1 MIQPYKIGIDVGS
14 TTAKMV
20 ILDTND
26 TLVFSRYERH
36 NTHPGSLL
44 ATFFEEA
51 QRTLGDIE
59 ASAIVTGSIGMGFAE
74 KLQVPFMQEVSA
86 ATQYTRYR
94 YPKASALIDIGGED
108 AKIVFFD
115 QHSTDLRMNGNCA
128 GGTGAFIDQMAVL
141 LGVETEQLDTLA
153 HEAKHIHPIAARCG
167 VFSKTDIQNLMSR
180 NVPKE
185 DITASIFHA
194 VAVQTIVTLARGHN
208 IVAPILLCGG
218 PLTFIPS
225 LRKAF
230 ADYLHLKE
238 SDFILPP
245 NGNLLPA
252 LGCAISVEGKGAR
265 SLSAWKLL
273 MEQPSLSWHKESSL
287 PQLFESESAHEA
299 WNKAKS
305 CYKIPH
311 KELQGGVQDAVIG
324 IDSGST
330 TTKMVVTDLQGNIL
344 YTYYAPNNGNPVD
357 AASKAFV
364 ALQEYCTARDTQL
377 EVHGTCS
384 TGYGEELIK
393 AAFGLHTSIIE
404 TIAHYKAARRLIP
417 DVSFILDIGGQD
429 MKAIFVEKNAITR
442 MELNEAC
449 SSGCG
454 SFIETFA
461 RTLGYSVADFAHM
474 ACTAPAPCDLGTRCT
489 VFMNSKVKQVLR
501 EGASIADIAAGLSY
515 SVIKN
520 CLYKVLKIKD
530 SRELGKH
537 IVVQG
542 GTLRNDAIV
551 RAFERLTDTDVARS
565 NHPELMGAYGC
576 ALTAIEKQHAAQGLH
591 NYLDNAGFTTRLMQC
606 KGCENHCTV
615 CRYTFDNGNTYYSG
629 NKCET
634 IFSNKG
640 HDAVKGEN
648 IYDIKYRLL
657 FDNRHSSPSHQ
668 PGLPKIGIP
677 RALNMYEDYPF
688 WHTLFTACGIEVILS
703 DASTFSKYEEALPT
717 VMSDN
722 ICFPAKLAHS
732 HIRNLIEKR
741 VDRIFMPYV
750 VYERKDDTRTS
761 NAYNCPIVSGYSD
774 VIRNAMTPD
783 VPIDSPAI
791 TFADDTLLARQCI
804 DYLLHLGISRDT
816 AHKAFIEA
824 QKAQKEY
831 TTQIQQEARRIFDTS
846 RRNHRITIV
855 LAGRPYHTDPLIQ
868 HKISGMIAELG
879 ANVIS
884 DDIVR
889 GDNDTP
895 IGESYLVQQWS
906 YINRILK
913 AAAWTAQQGDD
924 VHFVQIT
931 SFGCGPDAFLLDE
944 TRDILHRHGKPFTLL
959 KVDDVNNIGS
969 LKLRMRSLIESLH
982 TDHNT
987 VSPTP
992 FVAMPIFKKSDKR
1005 KKILAPYFSEYITP
1019 LLHPLFELAGYDV
1032 EVLPIDNLESA
1043 ETGLK
1048 YANNEVC
1055 YPATLVT
1062 GSLIKAL
1069 QSGRYDINNTAV
1081 AITQTGGQCR
1091 ATNYVSLIK
1100 RALVSAGF
1108 ANTPVVTLGVHGNIY
1123 NEQEGFNIPWARITP
1138 IALASVL
1145 FADTLSRFYH
1155 ATVVREKAPG
1165 IAAQLRD
1172 HYLQAATTPIR
1183 ANQPDKLLH
1192 LIAEAATDF
1201 DNACLNSERPKV
1213 GIVGE
1218 IFLKFNAFS
1227 HQHIPEF
1234 LTEQGIEV
1242 VPPALLPL
1250 FTQSFV
1256 NIETNRRLLLKNSR
1270 IPTFAIRLLYKYVAR
1285 QIKRFNRAASAFRY
1299 YIPFDNIYEDAE
1311 RSHEIVSEAAQ
1322 FGEGWLLPGEVASFA
1337 SNGINNVISLQP
1349 FGCIANHI
1357 LSKGIEKRI
1366 HALYPRLNFLSLDFD
1381 GGVSNVNV
1389 VNRLWLF
1396 INNIEKHKEKIEV

>member
-141 LGVETEQLDTLA
+141 LGVETEQLDALA
-153 HEAKHIHPIAARCG
+153 HEAKQIHPIAARCG

-208 IVAPILLCGG
+208 IIAPILLCGG

-305 CYKIPH
+305 CYEIPH

-551 RAFERLTDTDVARS
+551 RAFERLTDTNVARS

-732 HIRNLIEKR
+732 HIRNLIEKG

-987 VSPTP
+987 ASPIP
-992 FVAMPIFKKSDKR
+992 FVAMPVFKKSDKR

-1270 IPTFAIRLLYKYVAR
+1270 IPTFAIQLLYKYVAR

>member
-305 CYKIPH
+305 CYEIPH

-732 HIRNLIEKR
+732 HIRNLIEKG

-774 VIRNAMTPD
+774 VIRNAMSPD

-987 VSPTP
+987 ASPTP
-992 FVAMPIFKKSDKR
+992 FVAMPVFKKSDKR

-1032 EVLPIDNLESA
+1032 EILPIDNLESA

-1270 IPTFAIRLLYKYVAR
+1270 IPTFAIQLLYKYVAR

>member
-141 LGVETEQLDTLA
+141 LGVETEQLDALA
-153 HEAKHIHPIAARCG
+153 HEAKQIHPIAARCG

-208 IVAPILLCGG
+208 IIAPILLCGG

-230 ADYLHLKE
+230 ADYLHLKDG
-238 SDFILPP
+238 DFILPP

-311 KELQGGVQDAVIG
+311 KELQGGAQDAVIG

-364 ALQEYCTARDTQL
+364 ALQEYCTAHGTQL

-429 MKAIFVEKNAITR
+429 MKAIFVEKIAITR

-551 RAFERLTDTDVARS
+551 RAFERLTGTDVARS

-576 ALTAIEKQHAAQGLH
+576 ALTAIEKRHAAQGLH

-732 HIRNLIEKR
+732 HIRNLIEKG

-774 VIRNAMTPD
+774 VIRNAMSPD

-868 HKISGMIAELG
+868 HKISEMIAELG

-992 FVAMPIFKKSDKR
+992 FVAMPVFKKSDKR

-1270 IPTFAIRLLYKYVAR
+1270 IPTFAIQLLYKYVAR

>member
-1 MIQPYKIGIDVGS
+1 MQPYKIGIDVGS
-14 TTAKMV
+14 TTAKIV

-305 CYKIPH
+305 CYEIPH

-474 ACTAPAPCDLGTRCT
+474 TCTAPAPCDLGTRCT

-987 VSPTP
+987 ASPTP
-992 FVAMPIFKKSDKR
+992 FVAMPVFKKSDKR

-1270 IPTFAIRLLYKYVAR
+1270 IPTFAIQLLYKYVAR

-1311 RSHEIVSEAAQ
+1311 RSHEIVSEAAL

>member
-141 LGVETEQLDTLA
+141 LGVETEQLDALA
-153 HEAKHIHPIAARCG
+153 HEAKQIHPIAARCG

-208 IVAPILLCGG
+208 IIAPILLCGG

-305 CYKIPH
+305 CYEIPH

-551 RAFERLTDTDVARS
+551 RAFERLTDTNVARS

-732 HIRNLIEKR
+732 HIRNLIEKG

-987 VSPTP
+987 ASPSP
-992 FVAMPIFKKSDKR
+992 FVAMPVFKKSDKR

-1270 IPTFAIRLLYKYVAR
+1270 IPTFAIQLLYKYVAR

>member
-1 MIQPYKIGIDVGS
+1 
-14 TTAKMV
+14 
-20 ILDTND
+20 
-26 TLVFSRYERH
+26 
-36 NTHPGSLL
+36 
-44 ATFFEEA
+44 
-51 QRTLGDIE
+51 
-59 ASAIVTGSIGMGFAE
+59 
-74 KLQVPFMQEVSA
+74 
-86 ATQYTRYR
+86 
-94 YPKASALIDIGGED
+94 
-108 AKIVFFD
+108 
-115 QHSTDLRMNGNCA
+115 
-128 GGTGAFIDQMAVL
+128 
-141 LGVETEQLDTLA
+141 
-153 HEAKHIHPIAARCG
+153 
-167 VFSKTDIQNLMSR
+167 
-180 NVPKE
+180 
-185 DITASIFHA
+185 
-194 VAVQTIVTLARGHN
+194 
-208 IVAPILLCGG
+208 
-218 PLTFIPS
+218 
-225 LRKAF
+225 
-230 ADYLHLKE
+230 
-238 SDFILPP
+238 
-245 NGNLLPA
+245 
-252 LGCAISVEGKGAR
+252 
-265 SLSAWKLL
+265 
-273 MEQPSLSWHKESSL
+273 
-287 PQLFESESAHEA
+287 
-299 WNKAKS
+299 
-305 CYKIPH
+305 
-311 KELQGGVQDAVIG
+311 
-324 IDSGST
+324 
-330 TTKMVVTDLQGNIL
+330 
-344 YTYYAPNNGNPVD
+344 
-357 AASKAFV
+357 
-364 ALQEYCTARDTQL
+364 
-377 EVHGTCS
+377 
-384 TGYGEELIK
+384 
-393 AAFGLHTSIIE
+393 
-404 TIAHYKAARRLIP
+404 
-417 DVSFILDIGGQD
+417 
-429 MKAIFVEKNAITR
+429 
-442 MELNEAC
+442 
-449 SSGCG
+449 
-454 SFIETFA
+454 
-461 RTLGYSVADFAHM
+461 
-474 ACTAPAPCDLGTRCT
+474 
-489 VFMNSKVKQVLR
+489 
-501 EGASIADIAAGLSY
+501 
-515 SVIKN
+515 
-520 CLYKVLKIKD
+520 
-530 SRELGKH
+530 
-537 IVVQG
+537 
-542 GTLRNDAIV
+542 
-551 RAFERLTDTDVARS
+551 
-565 NHPELMGAYGC
+565 
-576 ALTAIEKQHAAQGLH
+576 
-591 NYLDNAGFTTRLMQC
+591 
-606 KGCENHCTV
+606 
-615 CRYTFDNGNTYYSG
+615 
-629 NKCET
+629 
-634 IFSNKG
+634 
-640 HDAVKGEN
+640 
-648 IYDIKYRLL
+648 
-657 FDNRHSSPSHQ
+657 
-668 PGLPKIGIP
+668 
-677 RALNMYEDYPF
+677 MYEDYPF

-987 VSPTP
+987 ASPTP
-992 FVAMPIFKKSDKR
+992 FVAMPVFKKSDKR

-1192 LIAEAATDF
+1192 LIAKAATDF

-1234 LTEQGIEV
+1234 LTEQGIEI

-1270 IPTFAIRLLYKYVAR
+1270 IPTFAIQLLYKYVAR

>member
-1 MIQPYKIGIDVGS
+1 MGIDIGS

-20 ILDTND
+20 ILDKDN
-26 TLVFSRYERH
+26 TLVFSRYRRH
-36 NTHPGSLL
+36 NAHPAGILTS
-44 ATFFEEA
+44 FFEEA
-51 QRTLGDIE
+51 QREMGDIKV
-59 ASAIVTGSIGMGFAE
+59 SATVTGSVGMGVAE
-74 KLQVPFMQEVSA
+74 NLQIPFMQEVSA

-94 YPKASALIDIGGED
+94 YPEASALIDIGGED

-115 QHSTDLRMNGNCA
+115 EHSTDLRMNGNCA

-141 LGVETEQLDTLA
+141 LNVETEQLDALA
-153 HEAKHIHPIAARCG
+153 REARHIHPIAARCG

-180 NVPKE
+180 NVPKS

-208 IVAPILLCGG
+208 IAAPVLLCGG

-230 ADYLHLKE
+230 ADYLHLQE
-238 SDFILPP
+238 SDFLLPQS
-245 NGNLLPA
+245 GNLLPA
-252 LGCAISVEGKGAR
+252 LGCAISVEKQD
-265 SLSAWKLL
+265 SLHLSEWKKLT
-273 MEQPSLSWHKESSL
+273 ERPSLSWHKESAL
-287 PQLFESESAHEA
+287 PRLFETDAAHEA
-299 WNKAKS
+299 WSEAKAR
-305 CYKIPH
+305 YEIPH
-311 KELQGGVQDAVIG
+311 KALRQGNQDAVIG

-330 TTKMVVTDLQGNIL
+330 TTKMVVTDLEGSIL
-344 YTYYAPNNGNPVD
+344 YTYYAPNNGNPVE
-357 AASKAFV
+357 AATKAFT
-364 ALQEYCTARDTQL
+364 ALQDHCTAHGTRL
-377 EVHGTCS
+377 SVRGTCS

-393 AAFGLHTSIIE
+393 AAFGLNTSVIE

-417 DVSFILDIGGQD
+417 EVSFILDIGGQD
-429 MKAIFVEKNAITR
+429 MKAIFVEKDAITR

-461 RTLGYSVADFAHM
+461 RTLGYPVNDFARM
-474 ACTAPAPCDLGTRCT
+474 ACTASAPCDLGTRCT

-515 SVIKN
+515 SVVKN
-520 CLYKVLKIKD
+520 CLYKVLKIKE
-530 SRELGKH
+530 SRELGNH

-542 GTLRNDAIV
+542 GTMRNDAIV
-551 RAFERLTDTDVARS
+551 RAFEQLTGTEAARS

-576 ALTAIEKQHAAQGLH
+576 ALTAIEKQHETRTLPD
-591 NYLDNAGFTTRLMQC
+591 YLGNADFTTRLTQC
-606 KGCENHCTV
+606 KGCENNCTV
-615 CRYTFDNGNTYYSG
+615 CRYTFKNGNTYYSG

-640 HDAVKGEN
+640 INAVKGEN

-657 FDNRHSSPSHQ
+657 FENRLPAASPR
-668 PGLPKIGIP
+668 PELPQIGIP
-677 RALNMYEDYPF
+677 RVLNMYEDYPF
-688 WHTLFTACGIEVILS
+688 WHTLFTECGFKVVLS
-703 DASTFSKYEEALPT
+703 DASTFQQYEEALPT

-732 HIRNLIEKR
+732 HIRNLVAKG
-741 VDRIFMPYV
+741 VNRIFMPYV
-750 VYERKDDTRTS
+750 VYERKDDARTA

-774 VIRNAMTPD
+774 VIRNAMSPD
-783 VPIDSPAI
+783 IPIDSPAI
-791 TFADDTLLARQCI
+791 TLADDTLLARQCAN
-804 DYLLHLGISRDT
+804 YLHRFGIRRDT
-816 AHKAFIEA
+816 IRKAFAKA
-824 QKAQKEY
+824 QKAQEEY
-831 TTQIQQEARRIFDTS
+831 TAQLKQAAARILETS
-846 RRNHRITIV
+846 RRNHRIAIV
-855 LAGRPYHTDPLIQ
+855 LAGRPYHTDPLVQ

-879 ANVIS
+879 ADVIS

-889 GDNDTP
+889 GDDNTP
-895 IGESYLVQQWS
+895 IDESFLVRQWS

-913 AAAWTAQQGDD
+913 AAAWTARQGND

-969 LKLRMRSLIESLH
+969 LKLRMRSLIESLR
-982 TDHNT
+982 TNNDT
-987 VSPTP
+987 AVTAPFITTP
-992 FVAMPIFKKSDKR
+992 VFKKSDKR
-1005 KKILAPYFSEYITP
+1005 KKILAPYFSEYTTP
-1019 LLHPLFELAGYDV
+1019 LLKPIFELAGYDV
-1032 EVLPIDNLESA
+1032 EILPIDDAKSA

-1062 GSLIKAL
+1062 GGLIKAL
-1069 QSGRYDINNTAV
+1069 QSGRYDLDNTAV
-1081 AITQTGGQCR
+1081 VITQTGGQCR

-1100 RALVSAGF
+1100 RALISAGF

-1123 NEQEGFNIPWARITP
+1123 NEQEGFNIPWRRIAP
-1138 IALASVL
+1138 IALAAVL
-1145 FADTLSRFYH
+1145 FGDTLSRFYH
-1155 ATVVREKAPG
+1155 ATAVREKVPG
-1165 IAAQLRD
+1165 SAARLRD
-1172 HYLQAATTPIR
+1172 HYLQAATVPIR
-1183 ANQPDKLLH
+1183 ANRPDGLLR
-1192 LIAEAATDF
+1192 LVAQAAADF
-1201 DNACLNSERPKV
+1201 NEACLDSNRPRV

-1218 IFLKFNAFS
+1218 IFLKFNSFS

-1234 LTEQGIEV
+1234 LTERGIEV
-1242 VPPALLPL
+1242 VPPALMPL

-1256 NIETNRRLLLKNSR
+1256 NTEANHKLLLKNNK
-1270 IPTFAIRLLYKYVAR
+1270 IPTIAIRLLYKYVAQ
-1285 QIKRFNRAASAFRY
+1285 QIKQYNKAAAAFRY
-1299 YIPFDNIYEDAE
+1299 YIPFDDIYEDAE

-1337 SNGINNVISLQP
+1337 SKGINNVISLQP

-1381 GGVSNVNV
+1381 SGVSTVNV

-1396 INNIEKHKEKIEV
+1396 INNIEQPEEIVSV

>member
-305 CYKIPH
+305 CYEIPH

-732 HIRNLIEKR
+732 HIRNLIEKG

-987 VSPTP
+987 ASPTP
-992 FVAMPIFKKSDKR
+992 FVAMPVFKKSDKR

-1032 EVLPIDNLESA
+1032 EILPIDNLESA

-1270 IPTFAIRLLYKYVAR
+1270 IPTFAIQLLYKYVAR

>member
-1 MIQPYKIGIDVGS
+1 MQPYKIGIDVGS

-141 LGVETEQLDTLA
+141 LGVETEQLDALA
-153 HEAKHIHPIAARCG
+153 HEAKQIHPIAARCG

-208 IVAPILLCGG
+208 IIAPILLCGG

-305 CYKIPH
+305 CYEIPH

-551 RAFERLTDTDVARS
+551 RAFERLTDTNVARS

-732 HIRNLIEKR
+732 HIRNLIEKG

-987 VSPTP
+987 ASPTP
-992 FVAMPIFKKSDKR
+992 FVAMPVFKKSDKR

-1270 IPTFAIRLLYKYVAR
+1270 IPTFAIQLLYKYVAR

>member
-141 LGVETEQLDTLA
+141 LGVETEQLDALA
-153 HEAKHIHPIAARCG
+153 HEAKQIHPIAARCG

-208 IVAPILLCGG
+208 IIAPILLCGG

-305 CYKIPH
+305 CYEIPH

-551 RAFERLTDTDVARS
+551 RAFERLTDTNVARS

-576 ALTAIEKQHAAQGLH
+576 ALTAIEKRHAAQGLH

-732 HIRNLIEKR
+732 HIRNLIEKG

-774 VIRNAMTPD
+774 VIRNAMSPD

-987 VSPTP
+987 ASPTP
-992 FVAMPIFKKSDKR
+992 FVAMPVFKKSDKR

-1192 LIAEAATDF
+1192 LIAKAATDF

-1270 IPTFAIRLLYKYVAR
+1270 IPTFAIQLLYKYVAR

>member
-1 MIQPYKIGIDVGS
+1 
-14 TTAKMV
+14 
-20 ILDTND
+20 
-26 TLVFSRYERH
+26 
-36 NTHPGSLL
+36 
-44 ATFFEEA
+44 
-51 QRTLGDIE
+51 
-59 ASAIVTGSIGMGFAE
+59 
-74 KLQVPFMQEVSA
+74 
-86 ATQYTRYR
+86 
-94 YPKASALIDIGGED
+94 
-108 AKIVFFD
+108 
-115 QHSTDLRMNGNCA
+115 MNGNCA

-273 MEQPSLSWHKESSL
+273 MEQPSLSWHKVSSL

-305 CYKIPH
+305 CYEIPH

-474 ACTAPAPCDLGTRCT
+474 ACTASAPCDLGTRCT

-551 RAFERLTDTDVARS
+551 RAFERLTDTNVARS

-791 TFADDTLLARQCI
+791 TFADDTLLARQGI

-987 VSPTP
+987 ASPTP
-992 FVAMPIFKKSDKR
+992 FVAMPVFKKSDKR

-1032 EVLPIDNLESA
+1032 EVLSIDNLESA

>member
-1 MIQPYKIGIDVGS
+1 
-14 TTAKMV
+14 
-20 ILDTND
+20 
-26 TLVFSRYERH
+26 
-36 NTHPGSLL
+36 
-44 ATFFEEA
+44 
-51 QRTLGDIE
+51 
-59 ASAIVTGSIGMGFAE
+59 
-74 KLQVPFMQEVSA
+74 
-86 ATQYTRYR
+86 
-94 YPKASALIDIGGED
+94 
-108 AKIVFFD
+108 
-115 QHSTDLRMNGNCA
+115 MNGNCA

-305 CYKIPH
+305 CYEIPH

-668 PGLPKIGIP
+668 PGLPK
-677 RALNMYEDYPF
+677 
-688 WHTLFTACGIEVILS
+688 
-703 DASTFSKYEEALPT
+703 
-717 VMSDN
+717 
-722 ICFPAKLAHS
+722 
-732 HIRNLIEKR
+732 
-741 VDRIFMPYV
+741 
-750 VYERKDDTRTS
+750 
-761 NAYNCPIVSGYSD
+761 
-774 VIRNAMTPD
+774 
-783 VPIDSPAI
+783 
-791 TFADDTLLARQCI
+791 
-804 DYLLHLGISRDT
+804 
-816 AHKAFIEA
+816 
-824 QKAQKEY
+824 
-831 TTQIQQEARRIFDTS
+831 
-846 RRNHRITIV
+846 
-855 LAGRPYHTDPLIQ
+855 
-868 HKISGMIAELG
+868 
-879 ANVIS
+879 
-884 DDIVR
+884 
-889 GDNDTP
+889 
-895 IGESYLVQQWS
+895 
-906 YINRILK
+906 
-913 AAAWTAQQGDD
+913 
-924 VHFVQIT
+924 
-931 SFGCGPDAFLLDE
+931 
-944 TRDILHRHGKPFTLL
+944 
-959 KVDDVNNIGS
+959 
-969 LKLRMRSLIESLH
+969 
-982 TDHNT
+982 
-987 VSPTP
+987 
-992 FVAMPIFKKSDKR
+992 
-1005 KKILAPYFSEYITP
+1005 
-1019 LLHPLFELAGYDV
+1019 
-1032 EVLPIDNLESA
+1032 
-1043 ETGLK
+1043 
-1048 YANNEVC
+1048 
-1055 YPATLVT
+1055 
-1062 GSLIKAL
+1062 
-1069 QSGRYDINNTAV
+1069 
-1081 AITQTGGQCR
+1081 
-1091 ATNYVSLIK
+1091 
-1100 RALVSAGF
+1100 
-1108 ANTPVVTLGVHGNIY
+1108 
-1123 NEQEGFNIPWARITP
+1123 
-1138 IALASVL
+1138 
-1145 FADTLSRFYH
+1145 
-1155 ATVVREKAPG
+1155 
-1165 IAAQLRD
+1165 
-1172 HYLQAATTPIR
+1172 
-1183 ANQPDKLLH
+1183 
-1192 LIAEAATDF
+1192 
-1201 DNACLNSERPKV
+1201 
-1213 GIVGE
+1213 
-1218 IFLKFNAFS
+1218 
-1227 HQHIPEF
+1227 
-1234 LTEQGIEV
+1234 
-1242 VPPALLPL
+1242 
-1250 FTQSFV
+1250 
-1256 NIETNRRLLLKNSR
+1256 
-1270 IPTFAIRLLYKYVAR
+1270 
-1285 QIKRFNRAASAFRY
+1285 
-1299 YIPFDNIYEDAE
+1299 
-1311 RSHEIVSEAAQ
+1311 
-1322 FGEGWLLPGEVASFA
+1322 
-1337 SNGINNVISLQP
+1337 
-1349 FGCIANHI
+1349 
-1357 LSKGIEKRI
+1357 
-1366 HALYPRLNFLSLDFD
+1366 
-1381 GGVSNVNV
+1381 
-1389 VNRLWLF
+1389 
-1396 INNIEKHKEKIEV
+1396 

>member
-141 LGVETEQLDTLA
+141 LGVETEQLDALA
-153 HEAKHIHPIAARCG
+153 HEAKQIHPIAARCG

-208 IVAPILLCGG
+208 IIAPILLCGG

-305 CYKIPH
+305 CYEIPH

-344 YTYYAPNNGNPVD
+344 YTNYAPNNGNPVD

-551 RAFERLTDTDVARS
+551 RAFERLTDTNVARS

-732 HIRNLIEKR
+732 HIRNLIEKG

-987 VSPTP
+987 ASPIP
-992 FVAMPIFKKSDKR
+992 FVAMPVFKKSDKR

-1270 IPTFAIRLLYKYVAR
+1270 IPTFAIQLLYKYVAR

>member
-141 LGVETEQLDTLA
+141 LGVETEQLDALA
-153 HEAKHIHPIAARCG
+153 HEAKQIHPIAARCG

-208 IVAPILLCGG
+208 IIAPILLCGG

-305 CYKIPH
+305 CYEIPH

-551 RAFERLTDTDVARS
+551 RAFERLTDTNVARS

-732 HIRNLIEKR
+732 HIRNLIEKG

-969 LKLRMRSLIESLH
+969 IKLRMRSLIESLH

-987 VSPTP
+987 ASPTP
-992 FVAMPIFKKSDKR
+992 FVAMPVFKKSDKR

>member
-1 MIQPYKIGIDVGS
+1 MQPYKIGIDVGS
-14 TTAKMV
+14 TTAKIV

-36 NTHPGSLL
+36 NTHPSSLL

-305 CYKIPH
+305 CYEIPH

-461 RTLGYSVADFAHM
+461 RTLGHSVADFAHM
-474 ACTAPAPCDLGTRCT
+474 ACTASAPCDLGTRCT

-551 RAFERLTDTDVARS
+551 RAFERLTDTNVARS

-987 VSPTP
+987 ASPTP
-992 FVAMPIFKKSDKR
+992 FVAMPVFKKSDKR

-1192 LIAEAATDF
+1192 LIAKAATDF

-1270 IPTFAIRLLYKYVAR
+1270 IPTFAIQLLYKYVAR

>member
-1 MIQPYKIGIDVGS
+1 MQPYKIGIDVGS
-14 TTAKMV
+14 TTAKIV

-305 CYKIPH
+305 CYEIPH

-474 ACTAPAPCDLGTRCT
+474 ACTASAPCDLGTRCT

-551 RAFERLTDTDVARS
+551 RAFERLTDTNVARS

-987 VSPTP
+987 ASPTP
-992 FVAMPIFKKSDKR
+992 FVAMPVFKKSDKR

>member
-1 MIQPYKIGIDVGS
+1 MQPYKIGIDVGS

-230 ADYLHLKE
+230 ADYLHLKDG
-238 SDFILPP
+238 DFILPP

-252 LGCAISVEGKGAR
+252 LGCAISVEEKGAR

-305 CYKIPH
+305 CYEIPH
-311 KELQGGVQDAVIG
+311 KELQGGAQDAVIG

-364 ALQEYCTARDTQL
+364 ALQEYCTAHGTQL

-551 RAFERLTDTDVARS
+551 RAFERLTGTDVARS

-732 HIRNLIEKR
+732 HIRNLIEKG

-987 VSPTP
+987 ALHTP
-992 FVAMPIFKKSDKR
+992 FVAMPVFKKSDKR

-1270 IPTFAIRLLYKYVAR
+1270 IPTFAIQLLYKYVAR

>member
-1 MIQPYKIGIDVGS
+1 MQPYKIGIDVGS

-36 NTHPGSLL
+36 NTHPSSLL

-238 SDFILPP
+238 GDFILPP

-265 SLSAWKLL
+265 SLSEWKLL

-305 CYKIPH
+305 CYEIPH

-931 SFGCGPDAFLLDE
+931 SFGCGPEAFLLDE

-987 VSPTP
+987 ASPTP
-992 FVAMPIFKKSDKR
+992 FVAMPVFKKSDKR

-1032 EVLPIDNLESA
+1032 EILPIDNLESA

-1201 DNACLNSERPKV
+1201 DNACLNSERPKI

>member
-1 MIQPYKIGIDVGS
+1 MQPYKIGIDVGS

-305 CYKIPH
+305 CYEIPH

-474 ACTAPAPCDLGTRCT
+474 ACTASAPCDLGTRCT

-501 EGASIADIAAGLSY
+501 EGASVADIAAGLSY

-551 RAFERLTDTDVARS
+551 RAFERLTDTNVARS

-576 ALTAIEKQHAAQGLH
+576 ALTAIEKQHAAQVLH

-987 VSPTP
+987 ASPTP
-992 FVAMPIFKKSDKR
+992 FVAMPVFKKSDKR

-1270 IPTFAIRLLYKYVAR
+1270 IPTFAIQLLYKYVAR